1 MVVTR
6 PRSDVTAIYSELLV
20 EQPLNVVTRPRS
32 DVTAIHKAFLELQEE
47 WSCNS
52 S

>member
-32 DVTAIHKAFLELQEE
+32 DVTAITDRQLTVKLEVL
-47 WSCNS
+47 
-52 S
+52 